1 MEQIRNIFLY
11 NEDKPLDF
19 SRLYFWIFFFILLT
33 VYSILYKKK
42 TLRNAYLFAASLF
55 FYWKSGG
62 YFFSLLIF
70 STIVDYTL
78 GLAIYRAQIKWKKI
92 LFLCLS
98 LFANLGVLAYFKYS
112 YFLTGIVNDIF
123 GTTFEVKNVMALWT
137 NSLTGSSISFDKII
151 LPVGI
156 SFYTFQTISY
166 SVDVY
171 RNKLKPVK
179 NIIDFGFYVSFFPQL
194 VAGPI
199 VRAAQFIP
207 QLYKDYKVTKADFN
221 KAIFLIINGLIKKM
235 IISNYISINFVDRVF
250 ENPLSHSG
258 FENLMAI
265 YGYAIQI
272 YCDFSG
278 YSDIAIGVALLLGF
292 RLPLNFNSPYKAAN
306 ITDFWRRWH
315 ISLSSWLKDYL
326 YISIGG
332 NRKATFGSYFFIGI
346 FVALTIFFTIHGNP
360 IIAYIS
366 GGVTIFVIIL
376 TVFYDVKVHT
386 YINLMVTMLLGGL
399 WHGAA
404 VRFIIWGAIHGI
416 ALALHK
422 LWMAF
427 VPQYESKNKFLKH
440 LLHFL
445 GVLFTFHIVN
455 YAWIYFRAPDM
466 QHVNNML
473 YQIFN
478 SFRFDLVGTIA
489 LHNYKIFLLMMV
501 GIAIHWLP
509 VSVKESYINIFN
521 KSPIWVK
528 VVVIVLCVVGIYQ
541 AQSAGLAPF
550 IYFQF

>member
-528 VVVIVLCVVGIYQ
+528 VVVIVLSVAGIYQ